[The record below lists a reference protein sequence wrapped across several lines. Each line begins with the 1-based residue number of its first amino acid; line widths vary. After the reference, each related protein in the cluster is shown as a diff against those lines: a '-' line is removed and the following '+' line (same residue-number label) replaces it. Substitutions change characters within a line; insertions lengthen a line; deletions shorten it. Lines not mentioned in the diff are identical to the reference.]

1 MIILSDK
8 KRIKELEKALAE
20 RDELIRTYEIANQGQ
35 KAEIERL
42 ADELHLEKAWAEG
55 EIDFWQG
62 ESTAGDMLI
71 DLLQEEL
78 AKKNKPWWRYIIS

>member
-1 MIILSDK
+1 MMVLRDK
-8 KRIKELEKALAE
+8 KRIMELEQALAE
-20 RDELIRTYEIANQGQ
+20 RDELIHAYEIANQGQ

-42 ADELHLEKAWAEG
+42 VDELNLEKAWAEG

-62 ESTAGDMLI
+62 ESAAGDMLI
-71 DLLQEEL
+71 ELLQEDL